1 MVTILT
7 EEEGCVIL
15 AHVIAGGICICLMR
29 MVIWLK
35 ISGLSV
41 GETGIMHQQADA
53 YILEKERLTEQN
65 TGLAKMVSG
74 SNNRVNKKSGVCN
87 ALLIF

>member
-1 MVTILT
+1 
-7 EEEGCVIL
+7 
-15 AHVIAGGICICLMR
+15 

-53 YILEKERLTEQN
+53 YILEKERLTEQS